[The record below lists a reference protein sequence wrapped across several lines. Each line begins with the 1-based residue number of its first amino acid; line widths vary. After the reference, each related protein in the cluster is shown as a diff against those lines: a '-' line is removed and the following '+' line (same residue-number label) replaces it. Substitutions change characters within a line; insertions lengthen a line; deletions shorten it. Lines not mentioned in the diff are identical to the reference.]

1 MDGHSN
7 GHNELDIIKGFH
19 DEAYSVIDMALSS
32 EEANRTREAAGSY
45 ENGLRLLEQALSVQC
60 DKGHCNGDNWDK
72 CRFLQMK
79 MRKTREE
86 VLARLSALSK
96 QRSEISTPCAEDFTS
111 EMPPSYE
118 EATSPTANGPGGFT
132 RPPRPPPVSPSSSK
146 SFYDVCHKL
155 PVVDGVG
162 RFDSVPS
169 EAETM
174 FNIPKGV
181 QVFFVSANGD
191 VSAPS
196 YPTALTIYKLSNDN
210 RPSTSSSTNRMPP
223 AFLEVGEWVYP
234 LIPGQMPVL
243 HTTYGAYIF
252 PDTNSIT
259 PGAAV
264 GLLLT
269 DGISEQDRQIFE
281 HLMCEL
287 TALKMEIVG
296 SAPGERR
303 MSAKISDGIV
313 TGAEMLSKGMI
324 YGAEKTS
331 EYIKYAALKLRERI
345 EPACTPTS
353 VDPNVQRGLKIA
365 RDVSDVAMR
374 VSGYLINQLGRA
386 TMALGQQLAPHVRKQ
401 GAILLAKAFGE
412 EQQPLK
418 SEVRMNDVMEVA
430 SGGLKGFSTVYLALQ
445 ESAKLLANSLIA
457 ETVTTVNYKYGADAA
472 STTGDGLHTVGNV
485 AYTAYNVNNM
495 GIKAIAKKT
504 ATDTGKALIQQHKNP
519 PSDGKHDENSKGGP

>member
-1 MDGHSN
+1 MDGSSN
-7 GHNELDIIKGFH
+7 GQNELSIIKEFH
-19 DEAYSVIDMALSS
+19 DEAYAVIERALSL
-32 EEANRTREAAGSY
+32 EETNGTHEAVNLY
-45 ENGLRLLEQALSVQC
+45 ENGLRLLEQALSMQC
-60 DKGHCNGDNWDK
+60 DKGHCIGENWDK
-72 CRFLQMK
+72 ARLIQMK
-79 MRKTREE
+79 MRKSRED
-86 VLARLSALSK
+86 VLTRLSTLSE
-96 QRSEISTPCAEDFTS
+96 QRSEISYSCPEKFSS

-118 EATSPTANGPGGFT
+118 EATSSTVDGPRT
-132 RPPRPPPVSPSSSK
+132 SNRPPRPPPVNSSSK
-146 SFYDVCHKL
+146 SFHDVCQKL
-155 PVVDGVG
+155 PVVD
-162 RFDSVPS
+162 RISKFNAIPP
-169 EAETM
+169 EAESL

-196 YPTALTIYKLSNDN
+196 YPTALTIYRLC
-210 RPSTSSSTNRMPP
+210 RGTQPSTSLENNQMPP

-243 HTTYGAYIF
+243 HTTYGAYVF

-269 DGISEQDRQIFE
+269 DGISDQDRQIFE

-287 TALKMEIVG
+287 TALKTEIIG
-296 SAPGERR
+296 PAPGERR

-313 TGAEMLSKGMI
+313 TGAEMLSKGMV

-331 EYIKYAALKLRERI
+331 EYIKLAAVKLRERM
-345 EPACTPTS
+345 EPAGTPTS

-386 TMALGQQLAPHVRKQ
+386 TMALGHQLAPHVRKQ
-401 GAILLAKAFGE
+401 GAVLLAKAFGE
-412 EQQPLK
+412 EKQPQK
-418 SEVRMNDVMEVA
+418 ADDRMNDVLEVA
-430 SGGLKGFSTVYLALQ
+430 AGGLKGFSTMYLALQ
-445 ESAKLLANSLIA
+445 ESAKILANGIIS

-472 STTGDGLHTVGNV
+472 STTEDGLHTAGNV
-485 AYTAYNVNNM
+485 AYTAYNVNHM

-504 ATDTGKALIQQHKNP
+504 ATDTGIALVHQHKKQTMNGNP
-519 PSDGKHDENSKGGP
+519 DENGKDKC